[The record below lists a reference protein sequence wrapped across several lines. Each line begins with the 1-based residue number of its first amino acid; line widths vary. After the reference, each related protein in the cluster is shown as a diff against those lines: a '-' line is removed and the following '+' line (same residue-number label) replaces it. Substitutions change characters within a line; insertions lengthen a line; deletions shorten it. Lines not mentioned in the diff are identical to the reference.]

1 MKNEPEKLDLE
12 ILPSPVLKDN
22 FQPPSPYVNEPVPEF
37 DDSADIRDYLEMML
51 RRRWLILTILLV
63 SIVTTFIV
71 SLTMKPQYRAN
82 GEIELTIQSPH
93 VTKFEDMNML
103 STQIQTREF
112 MQTNL
117 NLLKS
122 VTLADR
128 VIDKLGLDHNPAFNP
143 PPEQPGAISELI
155 SSAKAAVKDFFARL
169 FPYTGTT
176 VTGAGDPRLPELKLQ
191 KIIEDKFAKSLEV
204 QLERDTTIFSLA
216 FISIDPAVCR
226 DVINTLIEEY
236 ISWQVDKKIDAA
248 IAAKQRLAKQLELAR
263 IQLEKA
269 ETNLNDFS
277 RKAGIVSLES
287 NLNLVYSQLEDA
299 NKAYSAAQTERLNK
313 EALCSQAQQSGN
325 AIPAMLESQLIQ
337 KLRENWVTAASQ
349 YEEARVTFKDDY
361 PSQQNLKAKMLDI
374 EKKIKTEEDRTRES
388 IRNDYLGA
396 AKKEDAL
403 KKDTEAKKSLAM
415 TLNDQAT
422 QYKILQ
428 REVETS
434 KQIHQSLLE
443 RGKEIDAK
451 VGTDLGNIQV
461 VDYARLPLAKYSPRI
476 PRNILI
482 AAIAGMVLGL
492 GLAFLLEYL
501 DNTIKRIEEL
511 SDRFHLPVL
520 GVLPMV
526 EPEEAVKIVSLV
538 QHKPM
543 AGFSESIRVAKVSIQ
558 LSSSVDRPPKL
569 LYLTSTASGEG
580 KSTICLNLA
589 QAFASDERVLII
601 DADLRKPTLH
611 KVFSANGNGG
621 PIDRKLGLSNYL
633 TGTGTSVIQETGIP
647 NLSVVYAARSRPTPP
662 SCFHR
667 TACGN
672 SLRKSMNAMTAS

>member
-1 MKNEPEKLDLE
+1 
-12 ILPSPVLKDN
+12 
-22 FQPPSPYVNEPVPEF
+22 
-37 DDSADIRDYLEMML
+37 MML

-248 IAAKQRLAKQLELAR
+248 IAAKQRLAKQLRACQEQVSSSKKR
-263 IQLEKA
+263 KRR
-269 ETNLNDFS
+269 LNDFS

-287 NLNLVYSQLEDA
+287 
-299 NKAYSAAQTERLNK
+299 
-313 EALCSQAQQSGN
+313 
-325 AIPAMLESQLIQ
+325 
-337 KLRENWVTAASQ
+337 
-349 YEEARVTFKDDY
+349 
-361 PSQQNLKAKMLDI
+361 
-374 EKKIKTEEDRTRES
+374 
-388 IRNDYLGA
+388 
-396 AKKEDAL
+396 
-403 KKDTEAKKSLAM
+403 
-415 TLNDQAT
+415 
-422 QYKILQ
+422 
-428 REVETS
+428 
-434 KQIHQSLLE
+434 
-443 RGKEIDAK
+443 
-451 VGTDLGNIQV
+451 
-461 VDYARLPLAKYSPRI
+461 
-476 PRNILI
+476 
-482 AAIAGMVLGL
+482 
-492 GLAFLLEYL
+492 
-501 DNTIKRIEEL
+501 
-511 SDRFHLPVL
+511 
-520 GVLPMV
+520 
-526 EPEEAVKIVSLV
+526 
-538 QHKPM
+538 
-543 AGFSESIRVAKVSIQ
+543 
-558 LSSSVDRPPKL
+558 RP
-569 LYLTSTASGEG
+569 
-580 KSTICLNLA
+580 
-589 QAFASDERVLII
+589 
-601 DADLRKPTLH
+601 
-611 KVFSANGNGG
+611 
-621 PIDRKLGLSNYL
+621 
-633 TGTGTSVIQETGIP
+633 
-647 NLSVVYAARSRPTPP
+647 
-662 SCFHR
+662 
-667 TACGN
+667 
-672 SLRKSMNAMTAS
+672 